1 MNAPLR
7 QTSVEPAAELFAE
20 HGDLVYRTLQ
30 YLGVPIGSVDDA
42 LQDVF
47 VTAHRRWDAFEGRAS
62 PRTWLYGIARRVAWR
77 YRRNHKTR
85 DARFVLTER
94 PLEGAHAPFEQA
106 NARRSVQAL
115 LEGLDEDKRAAFVLV
130 EVEGFTAAEAAELL
144 EVPLGTVYS
153 RVRAAWARLRVAAS
167 EDLEVTAMRTELEP
181 ERRDTLQRALLAACI
196 PTAPSVGTAA
206 AGIGV
211 LGWLFG
217 ALGAGLLA
225 MGIGISKPVA
235 TTPAATDSPP
245 RADTPPATPRP
256 AAPVTATAPQPA
268 LHVEPPPPAP
278 EPAKPKPKPRA
289 EEPSDASNS
298 LADEAKLIRKA
309 EEQARLGNVD
319 GAREALAEHE
329 RRFPAGQLVDE
340 REQVRR
346 RLDGT

>member
-7 QTSVEPAAELFAE
+7 DTAVEPVAELFAE

-30 YLGVPIGSVDDA
+30 YLGVPEGSVDDA

-47 VTAHRRWDAFEGRAS
+47 ITAHRRWDAFEGRAS

-85 DARFVLTER
+85 GARFVLTER
-94 PLEGAHAPFEQA
+94 PIEGAHAPFEQA

-115 LEGLDEDKRAAFVLV
+115 LEGLDDHKRAAFVLV

-153 RVRAAWARLRVAAS
+153 RVRAAWARLRDAAS
-167 EDLEVTAMRTELEP
+167 EDLEVASMRAELEP

-196 PTAPSVGTAA
+196 PTAPAVAA
-206 AGIGV
+206 TGIGA

-217 ALGAGLLA
+217 AFGVGTLALGL
-225 MGIGISKPVA
+225 GISDRSEPTPTSTYQPAKAEAPDESPPPIETPVA
-235 TTPAATDSPP
+235 TPAPTPT
-245 RADTPPATPRP
+245 
-256 AAPVTATAPQPA
+256 
-268 LHVEPPPPAP
+268 PPPAQLKTS
-278 EPAKPKPKPRA
+278 KPKRQAEKPPA
-289 EEPSDASNS
+289 EAPPPVNT
-298 LADEAKLIRKA
+298 LAEEAKLIRKA
-309 EEQARLGNVD
+309 EEQARSGNVD
-319 GAREALAEHE
+319 AAREAVAEHE
-329 RRFPAGQLVDE
+329 RRFPQGQLVDE